1 MSGAGER
8 KPAELNTNANRL
20 VRGLR
25 TRGGQG
31 GGGIALMCSNRPEFA
46 ETVAAA
52 QRAGLRLTT
61 VNWHL
66 TGEEA
71 GYIVDD
77 CEATAFVAHPRFA
90 AGAREAAAPAPR
102 LRAAIAVGGGI
113 EGFEPW
119 EPVVAAESG
128 VDI

>member
-31 GGGIALMCSNRPEFA
+31 GGGIALMCANRPEFA

-66 TGEEA
+66 TGDEA
-71 GYIVDD
+71 GYILDD
-77 CEATAFVAHPRFA
+77 CEATTFVAAPRFA
-90 AGAREAAAPAPR
+90 SVARAAADLAPSV
-102 LRAAIAVGGGI
+102 RALVAVGGAI
-113 EGFEPW
+113 DGFE
-119 EPVVAAESG
+119 
-128 VDI
+128 